1 MMQIPVITSKEI
13 GVSKTLGEGG
23 FCKVSAVRKIN
34 IELLEQGEKDGDGD
48 DDGSTLENVKQE
60 QDQEED
66 SSLPS
71 QQERRSVRTTY
82 YTNLDFTS
90 NEEEARRRFAKQFKD
105 YEKKHFSSRNIVLP
119 GQRNSKGNGS
129 LAAADPAIQRPPK
142 LALKR
147 VKTSLKEVRYKTGV
161 NDLMAEI
168 SILSKCSHHPNI
180 ITLHAVGFDERDT
193 SSSKSI
199 EKDENDAEDDTGGK
213 RRISFA
219 IIDQLRSTLKDRIY
233 KWKDDRGSNIMM
245 RSKKT
250 NDLWLERLVVMMKCA
265 DAIAYLHS
273 RGIVHRDIN
282 PGNIGFTED
291 NIVKLFDFGL
301 AKQLRFHNRGDDYEG
316 VVHGSGDD
324 NELFDL
330 TGNTGTMRYMAPEIA
345 QGGSSHDHLPYGF
358 KVDVYSFALVMYEVL
373 SLSKPYVRLTAEN
386 FHDAVVKGG
395 ARPPLNKLWPVRI
408 NKLLGRMWST
418 DVAMRPSSKEVVGV
432 LGDLLRGDDVDLY
445 PTSRY
450 SYGALTQRLFNT
462 TSSNVTGGG

>member
-1 MMQIPVITSKEI
+1 MNRKMMQIPVITSKEI
-13 GVSKTLGEGG
+13 GVSKILGEGG
-23 FCKVSAVRKIN
+23 FCTVSAVRKIN
-34 IELLEQGEKDGDGD
+34 IELLEEDEKIGD
-48 DDGSTLENVKQE
+48 DDGSTLEDVKQE
-60 QDQEED
+60 QGQKET
-66 SSLPS
+66 SSPPS
-71 QQERRSVRTTY
+71 QRKRRGEHTKNC
-82 YTNLDFTS
+82 TNLDFTS

-119 GQRNSKGNGS
+119 GQRNSNAAN
-129 LAAADPAIQRPPK
+129 AAADPAVQRPPK

-180 ITLHAVGFDERDT
+180 ITLHAIGFDERDA
-193 SSSKSI
+193 SSSEST
-199 EKDENDAEDDTGGK
+199 EKDKDDTGGE

-233 KWKDDRGSNIMM
+233 KWKDDRGSNIMN

-250 NDLWLERLVVMMKCA
+250 NELWLERLVVMMKCA

-291 NIVKLFDFGL
+291 NVVKLFDFGL

-330 TGNTGTMRYMAPEIA
+330 TGNTGTLRYMAPEIA
-345 QGGSSHDHLPYGF
+345 HGGSSHNALPYGF
-358 KVDVYSFALVMYEVL
+358 KVDVYSFALVMHEVL
-373 SLSKPYVRLTAEN
+373 SLSKPYVRLNAEN
-386 FHDAVVKGG
+386 FHDEVVKGG
-395 ARPPLNKLWPVRI
+395 ARPPLNELWPVRI
-408 NKLLGRMWST
+408 SELLERMWST
-418 DVAMRPSSKEVVGV
+418 DVAIRPSSKEVVEV
-432 LGDLLRGDDVDLY
+432 LGELLRGDDVDLY

-450 SYGALTQRLFNT
+450 SYNALKQRLFNT
-462 TSSNVTGGG
+462 TNSPGGG